1 MGRWILKLLQVFVK
15 TSRFEPS
22 LLFEPPSKC
31 CQSWLMCHNL
41 FFRGAC
47 ITWYYDDTHND
58 SYSPTFFNWTLTS
71 PYPPPPT
78 EIYQSFLLQ
87 WQSLP
92 VGSFTCLGGDKTPI
106 HCSLFNCGFSFLR
119 NTPRPPYSN
128 TR

>member
-47 ITWYYDDTHND
+47 ITWLMTHTMIHTLPHF
-58 SYSPTFFNWTLTS
+58 STEHWLLPT
-71 PYPPPPT
+71 PPPPT
-78 EIYQSFLLQ
+78 EIYQSFLLR